1 MTVQFRRAA
10 AALALA
16 LTAGCQGPAGSADH
30 RVWIGTLPRRDTG
43 FDQRTWQD
51 TSVGTVRQLMERLP
65 DRIDSAAEHRLARNL
80 LISIADAPHGD
91 DDGSEVLALRVA
103 ALMRFGNVADAA
115 ALARAAH
122 NPPRDEAG
130 ARREI
135 EAELLAGNVEMA
147 CIDLRALAAR
157 SSSGWVED
165 GLASCRARV
174 GETGRA
180 RAGEAGAMP
189 PRDTAGLGALARI
202 GGAALPADPRSD
214 DPPGTRIAY
223 LAAVGSDQKVP
234 PARRLEAAFAAARA
248 SALDG
253 DAYAKILRS
262 APARGQAPVGKPPA
276 TGEQA
281 ASLFQAI
288 GGAAD
293 PGRKLALAEQGLLS
307 PDGTVDGVGAAMAI
321 PLRTVKPDP
330 ALAPLAGRFAAILY
344 AVGDAK
350 AATPWADLAKRPG
363 PDTAAWPYRALKL
376 PGSGELAAWE
386 KKVRLDPVRQDRIAA
401 ILSAFD
407 AAPPPGEPGQDDL
420 REIDNAAAQQHVG
433 ETTLRAIVLLGPG
446 GPAGASPQVLYHVL
460 KALDR
465 VNLHDEAR
473 AIAFEAI
480 AATIP
485 AHPHKEETTHPLAA
499 AARPSPPA

>member
-10 AALALA
+10 AALVLA
-16 LTAGCQGPAGSADH
+16 LTAGCQGPAGPADR
-30 RVWIGTLPRRDTG
+30 RVWVGTLPRRDTG

-51 TSVGTVRQLMERLP
+51 TSAGTVRQLMERLP
-65 DRIDSAAEHRLARNL
+65 DRIDSAAGHRLARNL

-91 DDGSEVLALRVA
+91 DDSGEMVALRVA
-103 ALMRFGNVADAA
+103 VLMRLGNAGDAA

-147 CIDLRALAAR
+147 CIDIRALAAR
-157 SSSGWVED
+157 SSSGWVEA
-165 GLASCRARV
+165 GLMACK
-174 GETGRA
+174 A

-223 LAAVGSDQKVP
+223 LAAVGSDPKVP

-248 SALDG
+248 SALGG

-262 APARGQAPVGKPPA
+262 TPARGQASGGKPPA

-293 PGRKLALAEQGLLS
+293 LGRKLALAEQGLLS
-307 PDGTVDGVGAAMAI
+307 PDGTVDGVGAAMAL
-321 PLRTVKPDP
+321 PLRTITPD
-330 ALAPLAGRFAAILY
+330 AASLAGRFAAILY

-350 AATPWADLAKRPG
+350 AATPWADLAKRSG
-363 PDTAAWPYRALKL
+363 SDTASWPYRALLKP
-376 PGSGELAAWE
+376 PGSRELAAWE
-386 KKVRLDPVRQDRIAA
+386 KKARLDPARQDRIAA
-401 ILSAFD
+401 ILAAFD
-407 AAPPPGEPGQDDL
+407 AAPAPGEPGQDDL
-420 REIDNAAAQQHVG
+420 RQIDQAAAQQHVG
-433 ETTLRAIVLLGPG
+433 ETTLRALVLLGPG
-446 GPAGASPQVLYHVL
+446 GPAGASPQTLHHVL

-473 AIAFEAI
+473 AIAWEAI

-485 AHPHKEETTHPLAA
+485 AHPRKGEMDTPNLSASLTAPGD
-499 AARPSPPA
+499 RVR